1 VLGFNFPKG
10 ITLFKQIQAGAIRL
24 SIVAVPL
31 VIAAVAAG
39 WKWNRLP
46 LH

>member
-1 VLGFNFPKG
+1 MFMHFRAV
-10 ITLFKQIQAGAIRL
+10 AIRL
-24 SIVAVPL
+24 SIVAVL
-31 VIAAVAAG
+31 LLTAAVAAG